1 MADNDWKSRL
11 NVVYST
17 NPDFE
22 YETEAPENI
31 PTLPPQQ
38 QELRVWL
45 DRKSRAGKQVTLVR
59 GFRGSEEDLRA
70 LASMLKNRCGV
81 GGSAKE
87 GEIIIQGDFRDR
99 VTEILTKAG
108 YKAKK
113 QGDNEK
119 TAILL
124 TALWLLA
131 ASRRHGPNTTTR
143 GSRPLRCG
151 GNPSATI
158 RCRWSFRTDSGN
170 RPTARSSTWTPS
182 GAASATDIPCLRSKH
197 PS

>member
-1 MADNDWKSRL
+1 M
-11 NVVYST
+11 VYST

-99 VTEILTKAG
+99 C
-108 YKAKK
+108 
-113 QGDNEK
+113 
-119 TAILL
+119 LL
-124 TALWLLA
+124 YT
-131 ASRRHGPNTTTR
+131 SR
-143 GSRPLRCG
+143 CV
-151 GNPSATI
+151 
-158 RCRWSFRTDSGN
+158 
-170 RPTARSSTWTPS
+170 
-182 GAASATDIPCLRSKH
+182 
-197 PS
+197 

>member
-70 LASMLKNRCGV
+70 IASMLKNRCGV

-113 QGDNEK
+113 
-119 TAILL
+119 A
-124 TALWLLA
+124 
-131 ASRRHGPNTTTR
+131 
-143 GSRPLRCG
+143 G
-151 GNPSATI
+151 GQ
-158 RCRWSFRTDSGN
+158 
-170 RPTARSSTWTPS
+170 
-182 GAASATDIPCLRSKH
+182 
-197 PS
+197 